1 MPLFAGLGH
10 PQPGFGLGTRPMI
23 TQICHGSNNK
33 SLLKCLCLPML
44 MFHAAATDEYFIVLP
59 LLSVDFAAAVF
70 ATAVV
75 AAVITTALK
84 LSLLLS
90 LPLPHCSCCCFHHHS
105 VVFAAAVISAMIVA
119 AAFVTALG

>member
-1 MPLFAGLGH
+1 MSLFAGPGH
-10 PQPGFGLGTRPMI
+10 PQPGLGLGARPII

-33 SLLKCLCLPML
+33 SLLKFLCLPML
-44 MFHAAATDEYFIVLP
+44 MFHAAAADEHVIVLP
-59 LLSVDFAAAVF
+59 LLSVAFTAVAF

-75 AAVITTALK
+75 AAVIATALK

-105 VVFAAAVISAMIVA
+105 VVFAAAVLSAMIVA